1 MTLPLMPTATA
12 VWLVENTVLT
22 FEQIAAFCGMHPLEV
37 QAIADGEVAAGM
49 LGLDPFSSG
58 QLTQAEIDRCAAD
71 PDARLTMEKPTIP
84 QPQAKAKGAR
94 YTPVSKRQD
103 RPDAIAWLLKSYPEL
118 GDAQISGLIGT
129 TKPTINAVRDKTH
142 WNSPNIKPQNP
153 VGLGLC
159 AEADLEKSGEPG
171 ACPRRRRPRHDT
183 ERIGRRTG
191 GECGRRRVRRG
202 RATAGASA
210 GIGRRPRR
218 ARRRPRGEARSPRPV
233 CPAPHRPARKV
244 RATLLPLRLAEPDT
258 LGERQIA
265 GTLTIH
271 GFLPRVTQRQL
282 RAAAYP
288 MAANASAIS
297 VRIAGSSMVAGA
309 L

>member
-71 PDARLTMEKPTIP
+71 PDARLTMAKPTIP

-159 AEADLEKSGEPG
+159 AEADLEKS
-171 ACPRRRRPRHDT
+171 
-183 ERIGRRTG
+183 
-191 GECGRRRVRRG
+191 VN
-202 RATAGASA
+202 
-210 GIGRRPRR
+210 R
-218 ARRRPRGEARSPRPV
+218 ARA
-233 CPAPHRPARKV
+233 
-244 RATLLPLRLAEPDT
+244 
-258 LGERQIA
+258 
-265 GTLTIH
+265 
-271 GFLPRVTQRQL
+271 
-282 RAAAYP
+282 RAAAVHGTTP
-288 MAANASAIS
+288 SESAAEPAENAAVGESGADAPQPAPPQVS
-297 VRIAGSSMVAGA
+297 DEGPAAPADAPEEKPEAQDPFARPTSSGA
-309 L
+309 